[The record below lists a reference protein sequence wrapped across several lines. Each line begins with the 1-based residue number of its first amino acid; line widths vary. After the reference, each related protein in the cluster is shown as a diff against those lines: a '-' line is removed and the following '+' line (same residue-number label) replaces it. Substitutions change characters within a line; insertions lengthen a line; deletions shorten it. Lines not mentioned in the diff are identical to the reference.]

1 MAGIKINQ
9 AALLEQLHRW
19 GRQSSEMQNITKR
32 LRAVHGAKTADEV
45 AARLVT
51 SVLMRVVGVHESRL
65 NAAGKK
71 VQEVL
76 DRLLADRAVLHGGE
90 GPVRGR
96 AAKEADLRTLQSQLQ
111 DLRTFQQ
118 TVQEVLTGAESDFRT
133 SLRTQ
138 LETSMGLPRSYAPLP
153 APGTPAV
160 RPSAPGLA
168 PVVGKPAADA
178 AARLFTALETRP
190 PKPVAPTPTGP
201 GRRAPAKPYK
211 AREMGAQSRQVT
223 TAAKKFVAAFRA
235 EHGDRA
241 VAAAVKALLTGTD
254 DMAERNRM
262 VISVLIAEDRLR
274 PGRAVPRGT
283 AHGRYQERG
292 TGTSFEWTAKLQQ
305 PVRGFETVGID
316 GIVGGWVRDTKH
328 IQVGVAES
336 GHFHGR
342 LKPPKPLPDKPPA
355 APHGSPEPKPE
366 PKPKPKP
373 AAKAGEAG
381 KGGKRPR
388 RKAESDEIQGGFAR
402 RDRPWE
408 EDVTP
413 DVATGLREPPPVTAR
428 ELIALHE
435 EKTGITLAAEMERQ
449 LLFAHENGL
458 RGVEWVAATPELKAE
473 FERIFRTQVG
483 NPQPDVMMSFTVES
497 H

>member
-1 MAGIKINQ
+1 MAGIKVDQ
-9 AALLEQLHRW
+9 AALLEQMHRW
-19 GRQSSEMQNITKR
+19 GRQSREMQSITKS
-32 LRAVHGAKTADEV
+32 LHAVHGAKTADEI

-65 NAAGKK
+65 TAAGKK
-71 VQEVL
+71 MQEVL

-96 AAKEADLRTLQSQLQ
+96 AVKEADLHTLQSQLQ
-111 DLRTFQQ
+111 ELRTFQQ
-118 TVQEVLTGAESDFRT
+118 TVQELLTDAENDFRT

-138 LETSMGLPRSYAPLP
+138 LETSMGLPRSHAPLP

-160 RPSAPGLA
+160 RPSMPRLA

-190 PKPVAPTPTGP
+190 PKPVAPTLTGP
-201 GRRAPAKPYK
+201 GSHAPAKHYK
-211 AREMGAQSRQVT
+211 AREMGRQSRPVT

-235 EHGDRA
+235 EHGNRA
-241 VAAAVKALLTGTD
+241 VAVAIKALLTGTD

-262 VISVLIAEDRLR
+262 VIAVLIAEDRLR
-274 PGRAVPRGT
+274 PGKAVPRGT

-305 PVRGFETVGID
+305 WVRGFETVGID

-342 LKPPKPLPDKPPA
+342 LKPPTPLPDKPPA
-355 APHGSPEPKPE
+355 APHGSPKPD

-373 AAKAGEAG
+373 AAKAG
-381 KGGKRPR
+381 KGRKRPR
-388 RKAESDEIQGGFAR
+388 PKAESDEIQGGFAR

-413 DVATGLREPPPVTAR
+413 NVATGLRKPPQVTAR

-458 RGVEWVAATPELKAE
+458 RGVEWVAATPELRAE
-473 FERIFRTQVG
+473 FERVFSSQVG
-483 NPQPDVMMSFTVES
+483 NPQPDVMMAFTVES